1 MQMLARCCC
10 LVSWAFLFCV
20 ADWPQSLWQKKA
32 TTPSLWD
39 LQVESSWREDIHGH
53 KVIER
58 SDKSWYLDVYGPA
71 LQVDNPKLSLC
82 KREKIQNPHVL
93 VVMLQ
98 GNFFLVFSQSWSWL
112 SDSKCGVEAEPD
124 FPSTWSMMISN
135 ASLDSIRLYP
145 GLAYTRPG
153 IIPTIVCCIF
163 FTLVDEMLAS
173 ISMTLSPFS
182 CTCCRRKINWTHG
195 TERILEDQRNP
206 RCRFPS
212 VQKEL

>member
-1 MQMLARCCC
+1 MQFACKVLLSCLLSLLALCSRLDTKSMAKKGYNTK
-10 LVSWAFLFCV
+10 LVRLANWIILEGGYTRT
-20 ADWPQSLWQKKA
+20 Q
-32 TTPSLWD
+32 
-39 LQVESSWREDIHGH
+39 GH
-53 KVIER
+53 TR
-58 SDKSWYLDVYGPA
+58 SDKSWYLDVYGPP

-82 KREKIQNPHVL
+82 KREKMRNPHVL

-98 GNFFLVFSQSWSWL
+98 GNFFLVFSQLWSWL
-112 SDSKCGVEAEPD
+112 SDSECGGEAEPD
-124 FPSTWSMMISN
+124 FPSTWSMMISK

-182 CTCCRRKINWTHG
+182 CTCCRRRINWTHG
-195 TERILEDQRNP
+195 TERILEDP
-206 RCRFPS
+206 
-212 VQKEL
+212 KKT